1 MIVSD
6 HPTDRWSVRCLG
18 RWPPGM
24 VGPILALQTR
34 MAPTATKAVNL
45 LTEKPKCVG
54 TASPTSPTTAWAATA
69 LRRHLADS
77 PDRKAARPLTTLG
90 GEEPRNHGSTAAPHC
105 GLPTRQWSPRTGLTL
120 WASWKPSP
128 PGGSLDVLT
137 GRATRVP

>member
-1 MIVSD
+1 
-6 HPTDRWSVRCLG
+6 
-18 RWPPGM
+18 
-24 VGPILALQTR
+24 

-90 GEEPRNHGSTAAPHC
+90 GEEPRNEAGKIVGTGKLDNGEQLRNGIADTGCLWNFSVSVPKADFYAFEIGRRKGVTKSFAEMESDDWKIGS
-105 GLPTRQWSPRTGLTL
+105 QI
-120 WASWKPSP
+120 
-128 PGGSLDVLT
+128 
-137 GRATRVP
+137 